1 MPKTE
6 RRNVKLLGTAII
18 VMILTITGI
27 MWHLLKTF
35 GKAKKKKKTTYTEDL
50 QRDIIYRNTPQMK
63 CLLPLPLLLN
73 FV

>member
-35 GKAKKKKKTTYTEDL
+35 GKAKKKKKKNYV
-50 QRDIIYRNTPQMK
+50 Y
-63 CLLPLPLLLN
+63 
-73 FV
+73 